1 VTLKAAV
8 RVCRRV
14 SEVGREAWDGCA
26 GNPAYAGNPFIRYDF
41 LHATEEANCAVER
54 TGWGPQHLAIDDDEG
69 RVAAVMPLYLKS
81 HSQGEYIFDHAWAD
95 AYERAG
101 GAYYPKLLSAA
112 PFTPATGARF
122 LARPDVDADEARRFL
137 LGGALALCERY
148 GASSF
153 HVNFPTEDEWR
164 WLGEQGLARREGQQ
178 YHWRNRGY
186 GSFDDALALCER
198 YGASSFHVNFTTE
211 DEWRWMGEQGLARRE
226 GQQYHW
232 RNRGYGSFGD
242 FLAAL
247 SSGRRKTIRRERR
260 EAGEGLEILRL
271 TGAEIGEEH
280 WDAFF
285 AFYMD
290 TGSRKWGRPY
300 LNRRFFSLLGEGMAD
315 RVLLIM
321 ARREGRWI
329 AGALNLIGA
338 DCLYGR
344 NWGCVED
351 VPFLHFELCYYQAI
365 EWAIQHG
372 LARVEAGAQGQHKI
386 ARGYLPAPVYSAHYI
401 ADPALRGPVERF
413 VMQERAGV
421 EQEMEWLAEEYS
433 PFRHGG

>member
-186 GSFDDALALCER
+186 GSFDD
-198 YGASSFHVNFTTE
+198 
-211 DEWRWMGEQGLARRE
+211 
-226 GQQYHW
+226 
-232 RNRGYGSFGD
+232 

-329 AGALNLIGA
+329 AGALNLIGG

-433 PFRHGG
+433 PFRQGA